1 MDFTSASFV
10 GFLLVLG
17 LLYGS
22 VPRSWRCV
30 LLVAGSYFF
39 YWMSS
44 GWFAVLLLASTLIA
58 FLAARSR
65 WRPLV
70 VLALLMAV
78 LIAFKSLQLLRFGW
92 IMPLGISYYTFK
104 LAGYLIDTHWGA
116 IEPERRLMPFLAFS
130 AFFPQIVGGPIQR
143 MQSFL
148 PQVER
153 ADNISLST
161 AVGGIL
167 RILLGF
173 FKKFVIADNL
183 GRIVTYTYEHLT
195 SHPGAPVLFGFY
207 GYPLQMYADFS
218 GLTDI
223 ALGAGVLFGINAPEN
238 FNAPFLAAS
247 PSEYWRRWHMTLTQ
261 WMTDYVFTPLRMSL
275 RNMGNLGL
283 VVSLFVNMVLIGL
296 WHGFYWTFALF
307 GVVHAIYLS
316 LDALT
321 QKARKRFYRA
331 HPTADRITDCVG
343 PIITF
348 HLIAVAFVFFRA
360 DGVASVR
367 LLFAHLFDGFGT
379 FSPAFLEVIEQPR
392 QFFTVLTAALIVMEC
407 ADALRRR
414 FWMKPGRYRFP
425 RWARWSVYS
434 CSGLA
439 ALLTVFLLI
448 TNTQDS
454 NPFLYAIF

>member
-1 MDFTSASFV
+1 MDFTSPSFL
-10 GFLLVLG
+10 GFLAVLA
-17 LLYGS
+17 LLYAV
-22 VPRSWRCV
+22 VPRGWRCA
-30 LLVAGSYFF
+30 LIVAGSYVF

-44 GWFAVLLLASTLIA
+44 GWLAILLLASTLMA

-70 VLALLMAV
+70 ILALLMAV
-78 LIAFKSLQLLRFGW
+78 LVFYKSLPLLRFGW

-104 LAGYLIDTHWGA
+104 LAGYLIDTHWKA
-116 IEPERRLMPFLAFS
+116 IEPERRLLPFLAFS
-130 AFFPQIVGGPIQR
+130 SFFPQIVGGPIQR
-143 MQSFL
+143 AQSFL

-153 ADNISLST
+153 AESVSAST
-161 AVGGIL
+161 AVSGIL

-183 GRIVTYTYEHLT
+183 GRIVNYVYGHLT

-223 ALGAGVLFGINAPEN
+223 AIGAGVLFGINAPEN
-238 FNAPFLAAS
+238 FNAPFLSAS
-247 PSEYWRRWHMTLTQ
+247 PSEYWRRWHMTLTL
-261 WMTDYVFTPLRMSL
+261 WMVDYVFTPLRMAL
-275 RNMGNLGL
+275 RNMGNSGL
-283 VVSLFVNMVLIGL
+283 VLSLFINMVLIGL
-296 WHGFYWTFALF
+296 WHGFYLTFALF

-316 LDALT
+316 VDALS
-321 QKARKRFYRA
+321 QKARRRFYKA
-331 HPTADRITDCVG
+331 HPAADRVTDWLG
-343 PIITF
+343 PIVTF

-360 DGVASVR
+360 DGLASVR
-367 LLFAHLFDGFGT
+367 SMFAHLFDGLGA
-379 FSPAFLEVIEQPR
+379 FSPAFLEVVEQPR
-392 QFFTVLTAALIVMEC
+392 RFFPVLIAALVVMEC

-414 FWMKPGRYRFP
+414 FWMKSVLPHFP

-434 CSGLA
+434 CTALA
-439 ALLTVFLLI
+439 VLLTVSLLI
-448 TNTQDS
+448 THSQDS